1 MQHAWYLHEHLRH
14 ASESWHMFRVLMHQ
28 GRRAKASP
36 RALMRPLKRLAGLW
50 LMLTG
55 PRKMLR
61 RPSRKL
67 TAS

>member
-1 MQHAWYLHEHLRH
+1 
-14 ASESWHMFRVLMHQ
+14 MHQ
-28 GRRAKASP
+28 GRRVKASP
-36 RALMRPLKRLAGLW
+36 RALMRPLKRLTSLW